1 MEIMAKVTDYNLIAS
16 TIAEVMPEVC
26 PDLPAKI
33 GQDNAIWC
41 VMGVYLTNDQ
51 TSGHG
56 QDFRCLDSTPETGNV
71 ICLSVISS
79 KDRIS
84 IVENGQ
90 MSYYKDNV
98 DLCGYEDLQE
108 DIYAICMYIQ
118 TAIDRINAR

>member
-1 MEIMAKVTDYNLIAS
+1 MAKVTDYNLIAS
-16 TIAEVMPEVC
+16 TIVEVMPEVC
-26 PDLPAKI
+26 PDLPARI

-56 QDFRCLDSTPETGNV
+56 QDFDVLESDSETENP
-71 ICLSVISS
+71 LRFSVISS

-84 IVENGQ
+84 VIDNGQ

-98 DLCGYEDLQE
+98 DLCGYENLQE

>member
-1 MEIMAKVTDYNLIAS
+1 MAKVTDYNLIAS
-16 TIAEVMPEVC
+16 TISEVMPEVS
-26 PDLPAKI
+26 PDLPTKI

-56 QDFRCLDSTPETGNV
+56 QDFALIQDGVYCGQEMKF
-71 ICLSVISS
+71 SVISS
-79 KDRIS
+79 RDRIS
-84 IVENGQ
+84 IIENGQ

-98 DLCGYEDLQE
+98 DLCGYENLHE

-118 TAIDRINAR
+118 TAIDRIESRG

>member
-1 MEIMAKVTDYNLIAS
+1 MAKVTDYNLIAS
-16 TIAEVMPEVC
+16 TISEVMPEVC
-26 PDLPAKI
+26 PDLPTKI

-56 QDFRCLDSTPETGNV
+56 QDFELTQYGGNYLPK
-71 ICLSVISS
+71 IKFSVISS
-79 KDRIS
+79 RDRIS
-84 IVENGQ
+84 IIENGQ

-98 DLCGYEDLQE
+98 NLCGYENLQE

-118 TAIDRINAR
+118 TAIDRIESRG

>member
-1 MEIMAKVTDYNLIAS
+1 MAKVTDYNLIAS

-26 PDLPAKI
+26 PDLPARI
-33 GQDNAIWC
+33 GHDNAIWC

-56 QDFRCLDSTPETGNV
+56 QDFDVLESDSETENP
-71 ICLSVISS
+71 LRFSVISS

-84 IVENGQ
+84 VIDNGQ

-98 DLCGYEDLQE
+98 DLCGYENLQE

-118 TAIDRINAR
+118 TAIDRIESRG

>member
-1 MEIMAKVTDYNLIAS
+1 MIMAKVTDYNLIAS

-26 PDLPAKI
+26 PDLPARI

-56 QDFRCLDSTPETGNV
+56 QDFYIPQPDLGDGLYTK
-71 ICLSVISS
+71 LSVISS
-79 KDRIS
+79 KERIS
-84 IVENGQ
+84 IIENGQ

-98 DLCGYEDLQE
+98 DLCGYENLQE
-108 DIYAICMYIQ
+108 DIHAICMYIQ
-118 TAIDRINAR
+118 TAIDRIESRG

>member
-1 MEIMAKVTDYNLIAS
+1 MAKVTDYNLIAS

-26 PDLPAKI
+26 PDLAARI

-41 VMGVYLTNDQ
+41 VMGIYLTNDQ

-56 QDFRCLDSTPETGNV
+56 QDFMLTQDGVSCIPNV
-71 ICLSVISS
+71 KLSVISS

-84 IVENGQ
+84 IIEDGQ

-98 DLCGYEDLQE
+98 NLCGYENLQE

-118 TAIDRINAR
+118 TAIDRIDSRG

>member
-1 MEIMAKVTDYNLIAS
+1 MAKVTDYNLIAS

-26 PDLPAKI
+26 PDLPARI

-41 VMGVYLTNDQ
+41 VMAVYLTNDQ

-56 QDFRCLDSTPETGNV
+56 QDFYVSDPNPELG
-71 ICLSVISS
+71 IYMQLSVISCS
-79 KDRIS
+79 DKIS
-84 IVENGQ
+84 VIQNGH

-98 DLCGYEDLQE
+98 DLCGYENLQE

-118 TAIDRINAR
+118 TAIDRIESR

>member
-1 MEIMAKVTDYNLIAS
+1 MAKVTDYNLIAS

-56 QDFRCLDSTPETGNV
+56 QDFSLIQAGVYCGQEMK
-71 ICLSVISS
+71 LSVISS

-84 IVENGQ
+84 IIDNGQ

-108 DIYAICMYIQ
+108 DIHAICMYIQ
-118 TAIDRINAR
+118 TAIDRIESRG

>member
-1 MEIMAKVTDYNLIAS
+1 MAKVTDYNLIAS

-26 PDLPAKI
+26 PDLPVRI

-56 QDFRCLDSTPETGNV
+56 QDFSVLESGSETENP
-71 ICLSVISS
+71 LRFSVISS

-84 IVENGQ
+84 IIDNGQ

-98 DLCGYEDLQE
+98 DLCGYENLQE

-118 TAIDRINAR
+118 TAIDRIESRG